1 MGFFKK
7 LVSNPIGT
15 IGEVGQGAIDTAK
28 DVVDTGANITTEL
41 LKPAFAVGKWSWEN
55 PVEAAILGAAGWYF
69 APEISA
75 WMNPATGEAVT
86 GTAAGTE
93 VGATAMTAE
102 AAATAY
108 EQAAAVAAAENAAA
122 WAAAEQAAAA
132 ELAAQQ
138 AAIIAAE
145 NAAWDAAAIDLAS
158 SATPEFAASA
168 AAAGLGFKEALDYA
182 RAGLLINAVTGDPLG
197 LSDVS
202 GSGQNTF
209 ANSGFAQ
216 VPIPE
221 EWKSPTYAAS
231 SAPIDLSTI
240 FSNQNML
247 GGTQWANLPSQRNVS
262 FNDIFAS
269 GQQQTPMGTPV
280 DINQIVGSILG
291 QTATS

>member
-15 IGEVGQGAIDTAK
+15 IGEVGQGAIDTTK

-86 GTAAGTE
+86 GTVAGTE

-102 AAATAY
+102 TVAA
-108 EQAAAVAAAENAAA
+108 EQAAAIAAEEAAAAAAYEEAAAIAAAENAAA
-122 WAAAEQAAAA
+122 W
-132 ELAAQQ
+132 
-138 AAIIAAE
+138 
-145 NAAWDAAAIDLAS
+145 DAAAIDIAN

-168 AAAGLGFKEALDYA
+168 ASAGLTFKEALDYA

-221 EWKSPTYAAS
+221 DWKSPTYAAS

-247 GGTQWANLPSQRNVS
+247 GGTQWQGLPSQQNVS
-262 FNDIFAS
+262 FNDIFAA

-280 DINQIVGSILG
+280 DINQIVSSILG
-291 QTATS
+291 QAATSQKPA